1 MITLNGVFKE
11 GAGMSL
17 EDFLK
22 AEGFNKA
29 RVAVGLNGQV
39 VSKDQYQ
46 ALILKDGDQV
56 EVFHFMG
63 GG

>member
-1 MITLNGVFKE
+1 MITLNGKPRE
-11 GAGMSL
+11 GAGITL
-17 EDFLK
+17 EKLL
-22 AEGFNKA
+22 EENGFQIT

-39 VSKDQYQ
+39 VSKDQ
-46 ALILKDGDQV
+46 LPHITLKDGDVV